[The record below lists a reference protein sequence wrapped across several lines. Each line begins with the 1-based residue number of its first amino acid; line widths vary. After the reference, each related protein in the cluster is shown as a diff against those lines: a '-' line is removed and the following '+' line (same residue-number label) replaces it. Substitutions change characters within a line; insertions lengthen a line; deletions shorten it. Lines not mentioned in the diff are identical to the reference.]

1 MVNTEKQFTVGQ
13 KVKLNSGSP
22 ELTVTEVGERIRV
35 EWTNGSKTEKSTF
48 PSVCLTAL

>member
-1 MVNTEKQFTVGQ
+1 MINTSNPFAIGQ

-22 ELTVTEVGERIRV
+22 ELTVVATGERTKV
-35 EWTNGSKTEKSTF
+35 EWLDGLTTVSHTF